1 MWDCE
6 KLDDEEKQ
14 NIGTDGKTK
23 PDPPGESHSYS
34 YALSMSTTSLMWNT
48 AKKCKNGSV
57 EKTLGIYNVS
67 TL

>member
-48 AKKCKNGSV
+48 AVKMDQ
-57 EKTLGIYNVS
+57 
-67 TL
+67 

>member
-14 NIGTDGKTK
+14 LDGNTK

-34 YALSMSTTSLMWNT
+34 YAVGMSTTSPMWNA
-48 AKKCKNGSV
+48 AKKS
-57 EKTLGIYNVS
+57 S
-67 TL
+67 